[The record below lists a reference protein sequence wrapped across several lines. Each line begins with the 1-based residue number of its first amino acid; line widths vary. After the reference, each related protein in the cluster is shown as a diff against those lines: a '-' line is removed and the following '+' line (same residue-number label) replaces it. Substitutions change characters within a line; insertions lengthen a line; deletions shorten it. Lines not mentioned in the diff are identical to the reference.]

1 MHTTLCRLLFLCV
14 EALLPRIS
22 EVAPV
27 HVSRHAPRCALN
39 WLNIQ
44 QAQRLSGNLDRE
56 FFACGAGGG
65 VWVAAETAKM
75 GSKSGALRH
84 VLA

>member
-27 HVSRHAPRCALN
+27 HSVTSCSPLN